1 MAKLSDSARTE
12 IDAPIESVWAIV
24 QDVAAWPE
32 WQATLGALNIFET
45 DADGRATECA
55 VEFDAKVTK
64 IKMKLRCSYAAPTQ
78 MSLERV
84 SGDLSTLSGSWT
96 LEDLCGGR
104 TGATYQL
111 DVNPGGVLNFLLNAE
126 RIGQL
131 RELLVDVR
139 PPELKA
145 RAEQAEPRT

>member
-12 IDAPIESVWAIV
+12 IEAPIESVWAIV

-32 WQATLGALNIFET
+32 WQATLGSLDLLDT
-45 DADGRATECA
+45 DGDGRATQCA

-64 IKMKLRCSYAAPTQ
+64 IKMKLRCSYAAPTR
-78 MSLERV
+78 MSFERV
-84 SGDLSTLSGSWT
+84 SGDLSALSGSWA
-96 LEDLCGGR
+96 LEDLGGDR

-111 DVNPGGVLNFLLNAE
+111 DVNPGGVLNFLLNEE
-126 RIGQL
+126 RIGKL
-131 RELLVDVR
+131 RETLVDAR

-145 RAEQAEPRT
+145 RAEGA

>member
-12 IDAPIESVWAIV
+12 IEAPIESVWAIV

-32 WQATLGALNIFET
+32 WQATLGSLDILDT
-45 DADGRATECA
+45 DGDGRATQCA

-64 IKMKLRCSYAAPTQ
+64 IKMKLRCSYAAPTR
-78 MSLERV
+78 MSFERV
-84 SGDLSTLSGSWT
+84 SGDLSALSGSWA
-96 LEDLCGGR
+96 LEDLGGDR

-111 DVNPGGVLNFLLNAE
+111 DVNPGGVLNFLLNEE
-126 RIGQL
+126 RIGKL
-131 RELLVDVR
+131 RETLVDAR

-145 RAEQAEPRT
+145 RAEGA